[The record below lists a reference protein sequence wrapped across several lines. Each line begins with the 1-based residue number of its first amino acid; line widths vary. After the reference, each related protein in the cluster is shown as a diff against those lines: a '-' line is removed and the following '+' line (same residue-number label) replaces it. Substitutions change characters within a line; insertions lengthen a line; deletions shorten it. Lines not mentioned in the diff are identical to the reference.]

1 MKVTKRQLRRIIKEE
16 KAKLLSEGHPL
27 TTAQRTLLGELR
39 DGGMSDTEILE
50 YILMRAD
57 PESVLEALYQLRE
70 GPGSA
75 PPRRR

>member
-27 TTAQRTLLGELR
+27 TMHYTLLDELR
-39 DGGMSDTEILE
+39 DVGMSDTEILE
-50 YILMRAD
+50 HILKHAE
-57 PESVLEALYQLRE
+57 PKSTLEALYTLRE

-75 PPRRR
+75 PRRR

>member
-27 TTAQRTLLGELR
+27 TMHYTLLDELR
-39 DGGMSDTEILE
+39 DVGMSDTEILE
-50 YILMRAD
+50 HILQYAE
-57 PESVLEALYQLRE
+57 PKSTLEALYTLRE

-75 PPRRR
+75 PRRR